1 LKGGAMA
8 VWILISL
15 IILFIAWI
23 IFVFNRMITYKNDVA
38 AAWSQIDVQL
48 KRRHDLIPNLVSVV
62 KGYMDFERETLE
74 RVISA
79 RTKAISAVKLRDKAD
94 AENTLTH
101 SLGSL
106 FAVIEN
112 YPVLKSNENVLRL
125 QEELT
130 TTENRIAFSRQF
142 YNDLVANYRIRLEVF
157 PDNIIA
163 SMFSFRS
170 PDFFSAEKDDK
181 ILPSAKICR

>member
-1 LKGGAMA
+1 MA
-8 VWILISL
+8 VWILISV

-23 IFVFNRMITYKNDVA
+23 IFVFNRLITFKNDVA
-38 AAWSQIDVQL
+38 GAWSQIDVQL

-74 RVISA
+74 SVITA
-79 RTKAISAVKLRDKAD
+79 RTRALSAIKLRDKAD
-94 AENTLTH
+94 AENTLTN

-106 FAVIEN
+106 FAVMEN
-112 YPVLKSNENVLRL
+112 YPVLKSNESALRL

-142 YNDLVANYRIRLEVF
+142 YNDLVANFRIRLEVF

-163 SMFSFRS
+163 AMFSFQR
-170 PDFFSAEKDDK
+170 PEFFSAEKEDK
-181 ILPSAKICR
+181 LLPSAKICR

>member
-1 LKGGAMA
+1 MA
-8 VWILISL
+8 VWILISIS
-15 IILFIAWI
+15 IIFVAWI
-23 IFVFNRMITYKNDVA
+23 IFMYNRLITFKNDVA
-38 AAWSQIDVQL
+38 GAWSQIDVQL

-74 RVISA
+74 SVISA

-94 AENTLTH
+94 AENTLTN

-106 FAVIEN
+106 FAVMEN
-112 YPVLKSNENVLRL
+112 YPVLKSNENALRL

-142 YNDLVANYRIRLEVF
+142 FNDLVANFRIRLEVF

-163 SMFSFRS
+163 AMFSFRR
-170 PDFFSAEKDDK
+170 PEFFSAEKEDK
-181 ILPSAKICR
+181 LLPSAKICR